1 MNYRD
6 SKANKSFQDQDFP
19 ALKRVGAFGIDLA
32 ARKAQFDAAGGKGVD
47 HEFQAIGRELEPIFG
62 KRIWADF
69 HRAGYTEAKI
79 RQAFEICKKR
89 GKIRYDYFRGI
100 LKKL

>member
-1 MNYRD
+1 MDRIKLDN
-6 SKANKSFQDQDFP
+6 QDFGKP
-19 ALKRVGAFGIDLA
+19 KQVGSFSIDLA
-32 ARKAQFDAAGGKGVD
+32 ARKAAFEAAGGKGVE
-47 HEFQAIGRELEPIFG
+47 HEFQAIGKELEPVFG

-69 HRAGYTEAKI
+69 HRAGITEAKVK
-79 RQAFEICKKR
+79 QAFEICKKR